1 LDFSPF
7 QHEPSEFAARIGTIS
22 QLAGLR
28 EFAPALT
35 RKRVASRNLNPN
47 EENAMKKIAPYLAS
61 ATLGLTLI
69 ASNPAAAQ
77 VLGFGIDAGYPAYP
91 AYYSRVYGYP
101 YGYASYPYGYASYRY
116 YRAYSN
122 PYAYNAWDW
131 GAPIAGVAS
140 LAAAPVELA
149 GAAVAAPLAVAANT
163 AAPLITG
170 RSVATGQTGNFCTTS
185 VKTCELRHASYIGN
199 GCSCRV
205 IGGRARG
212 TVAP

>member
-1 LDFSPF
+1 M
-7 QHEPSEFAARIGTIS
+7 
-22 QLAGLR
+22 
-28 EFAPALT
+28 
-35 RKRVASRNLNPN
+35 KR
-47 EENAMKKIAPYLAS
+47 IAPYLVS
-61 ATLGLTLI
+61 ATLGLALI
-69 ASNPAAAQ
+69 ASHPAAAQ
-77 VLGFGIDAGYPAYP
+77 VLGFGIDAGYPTYP

-101 YGYASYPYGYASYRY
+101 YGYASYPY

-149 GAAVAAPLAVAANT
+149 GAAVTAPMAVAANT

-170 RSVATGQTGNFCTTS
+170 RSVATGQMGNYCTTS

-205 IGGRARG
+205 TGGHARG
-212 TVAP
+212 TVSP